1 MKKLLFVSYGG
12 GHANIV
18 RMLYPVLHKK
28 YDIIIIALTVA
39 GSIFDKYCVPYK
51 KIKDYLSLFE
61 YRDEVIGYGK
71 RLAEKSFDPMANVEY
86 EDLVVY
92 LGLSFFDLCVDCGN
106 KEIAEDLYEKSG
118 RHVFSP
124 THTMRKIVR
133 FESPDA
139 IILTS
144 STRMEKATGIVA
156 NEMGIPVLRILDLM
170 ECNSIPYKCNLC
182 VMNEMSKEIMMSKCP
197 TSIERIF
204 VTGQPVFDE
213 NKIIDEVEVE
223 LFREKYFTREF
234 GDVIIFFAQT
244 YQYEMQL
251 SICDKLGEIAANN
264 PKDLFIVKLHPND
277 NRGILMG
284 GENRE
289 NFHIIKNEITTRT
302 LLHVC
307 TLAMTMDST
316 VGLEAVLLD
325 RPLLL
330 INTQDVALD
339 IDFSKYD
346 IAEKCT
352 DIDELESMI
361 YKNLYNGETIAKMR
375 AKRRKFNTESD
386 AASKIVAVVKK
397 IIN

>member
-1 MKKLLFVSYGG
+1 
-12 GHANIV
+12 
-18 RMLYPVLHKK
+18 
-28 YDIIIIALTVA
+28 
-39 GSIFDKYCVPYK
+39 
-51 KIKDYLSLFE
+51 
-61 YRDEVIGYGK
+61 
-71 RLAEKSFDPMANVEY
+71 
-86 EDLVVY
+86 
-92 LGLSFFDLCVDCGN
+92 
-106 KEIAEDLYEKSG
+106 
-118 RHVFSP
+118 
-124 THTMRKIVR
+124 
-133 FESPDA
+133 
-139 IILTS
+139 
-144 STRMEKATGIVA
+144 
-156 NEMGIPVLRILDLM
+156 
-170 ECNSIPYKCNLC
+170 
-182 VMNEMSKEIMMSKCP
+182 
-197 TSIERIF
+197 
-204 VTGQPVFDE
+204 
-213 NKIIDEVEVE
+213 
-223 LFREKYFTREF
+223 
-234 GDVIIFFAQT
+234 
-244 YQYEMQL
+244 
-251 SICDKLGEIAANN
+251 
-264 PKDLFIVKLHPND
+264 
-277 NRGILMG
+277 MG